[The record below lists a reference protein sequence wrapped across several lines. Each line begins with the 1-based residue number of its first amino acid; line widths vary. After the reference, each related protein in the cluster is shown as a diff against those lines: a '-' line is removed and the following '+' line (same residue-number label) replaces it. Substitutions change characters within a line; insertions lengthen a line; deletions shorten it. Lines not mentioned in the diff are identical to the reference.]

1 MALGVKMASVREN
14 LREVKEKIPDFSG
27 RIIAV
32 TKYVDENKIIEAYE
46 AGLRDFGENKVQ
58 DALKKLENL
67 PENLKK
73 DSVWHFIG
81 HLQSNK
87 VRKVVGKFD
96 YIHSVDTL
104 ELAKKISAVAKE
116 LGIIQKILIEVNISQ
131 EKSKFGIKEEDVEEI
146 FKNAENL
153 GGVEIVGLMTMA
165 PHTPNEVFL
174 KKVFTNL
181 YDLSYNLQCRFH
193 MELKELSMGMSS
205 DYEIAVKSGST
216 MIRLGQRLFN

>member
-1 MALGVKMASVREN
+1 MPTVKEN
-14 LREVKEKIPDFSG
+14 LEEVKASIPDFKG

-32 TKYVDENKIIEAYE
+32 TKYVDESKIIEAYE

-67 PENLKK
+67 PEELKQN
-73 DSVWHFIG
+73 STWHMIG

-104 ELAKKISAVAKE
+104 ELAKKISTVAKE
-116 LGIIQKILIEVNISQ
+116 MGIIQKILIEVNISQ
-131 EKSKFGIKEEDVEEI
+131 EKSKFGTSEAEIEEI
-146 FKNAENL
+146 FQNL
-153 GGVEIVGLMTMA
+153 QNLDGVKVVGLMTMA

-181 YDLSYNLQCRFH
+181 YELGYNLQRRYH
-193 MELKELSMGMSS
+193 VELKELSMGMSS
-205 DYEIAVKSGST
+205 DYEIAVNSGST
-216 MIRLGQRLFN
+216 MIRLGQRLFR